1 MSPTPEK
8 RTTHLVSRSQR
19 VFKRLRPADAKSGRE
34 MTGSRPGSQR
44 EKIPMKGSDLLDRFK
59 KGRTNLKCKAK
70 ETVFSQ
76 GDPSD
81 AIFFIQEGKVKLTV
95 VSTRGREAIV
105 GVLEANEFVGEQ
117 CLTGQMFREMTVTAV
132 EDCSLAR
139 IERVEMLRSLGED
152 SELSMTFISCLLSQN
167 LRLLDE
173 LVDHFFNHSEKRLA
187 RLLLS
192 QAHYGKDRKAEEL
205 IPKIDQE
212 TLAEMVGTTR
222 GRISFFMNKFRKQGF
237 INYENDYNGSLRVHS
252 SLLNVILRD

>member
-1 MSPTPEK
+1 MSPTPEEK
-8 RTTHLVSRSQR
+8 TTHLFSRSQR
-19 VFKRLRPADAKSGRE
+19 LSKRLRTADEKSGRE
-34 MTGSRPGSQR
+34 MTGSRSGSQR
-44 EKIPMKGSDLLDRFK
+44 EKIPIKGGDLLDRFIE
-59 KGRTNLKCKAK
+59 GITYLQYKAK

-81 AIFFIQEGKVKLTV
+81 RIFFIQKGKVKLTV

-105 GVLEANEFVGEQ
+105 GVLGANEFVGEQ
-117 CLTGQMFREMTVTAV
+117 CLAGQMFREMTVTAV
-132 EDCSLAR
+132 EDSSLAR
-139 IERVEMLRSLGED
+139 IERVEMLRSLRED

-167 LRLLDE
+167 LHLLDE

-192 QAHYGKDRKAEEL
+192 QAHYGKARKTEEV

>member
-1 MSPTPEK
+1 M
-8 RTTHLVSRSQR
+8 
-19 VFKRLRPADAKSGRE
+19 
-34 MTGSRPGSQR
+34 
-44 EKIPMKGSDLLDRFK
+44 
-59 KGRTNLKCKAK
+59 TNLSCKAK

-81 AIFFIQEGKVKLTV
+81 RIFLIQKGKIKLTV

-105 GVLEANEFVGEQ
+105 GVLGANEFFGEQ
-117 CLTGQMFREMTVTAV
+117 CLMGQRFREMTVTAL
-132 EDCSLAR
+132 EDCSLLR
-139 IERVEMLRSLGED
+139 IERGEMLRSLREG
-152 SELSMTFISCLLSQN
+152 SELSLTFVSCLLSRN

-192 QAHYGKDRKAEEL
+192 QAHYGEDRKTEVV

-222 GRISFFMNKFRKQGF
+222 GRISLFMNKFRKQGF
-237 INYENDYNGSLRVHS
+237 IDYENKYKGSLRVHS

>member
-1 MSPTPEK
+1 MSPTSEEK
-8 RTTHLVSRSQR
+8 TTDLFSRSQR
-19 VFKRLRPADAKSGRE
+19 VFKRLRPDGEKSGRK
-34 MTGSRPGSQR
+34 MTGYRSGSQR
-44 EKIPMKGSDLLDRFK
+44 EKIRTKGSDLLDRFIA
-59 KGRTNLKCKAK
+59 GITILHYGPK

-81 AIFFIQEGKVKLTV
+81 SIFFIQKGKVKLTV

-105 GVLEANEFVGEQ
+105 SVLGANEFVGDQ

-132 EDCSLAR
+132 EDCSLVR
-139 IERVEMLRSLGED
+139 IGRVEMLRSLRED

-167 LRLLDE
+167 LHLLDE

-192 QAHYGKDRKAEEL
+192 QAHYGKDRKTEEV

-237 INYENDYNGSLRVHS
+237 IDYENDYKGSLLVHS

>member
-1 MSPTPEK
+1 MSPTPEEK
-8 RTTHLVSRSQR
+8 TTHLSPQSLHS
-19 VFKRLRPADAKSGRE
+19 FKRKRTANKEIGHE
-34 MTGSRPGSQR
+34 MVSSVSGSQR
-44 EKIPMKGSDLLDRFK
+44 GKTAVGGSDFCARFK
-59 KGRTNLKCKAK
+59 DGITNLSCKAK

-81 AIFFIQEGKVKLTV
+81 RIFYIQKGKVKLTV

-105 GVLEANEFVGEQ
+105 GVLGANEFVGEQ
-117 CLTGQMFREMTVTAV
+117 CLAGQMFREMTVTAV

-139 IERVEMLRSLGED
+139 IERVEMLRSLRED
-152 SELSMTFISCLLSQN
+152 SELSMTFISCLLSQK
-167 LRLLDE
+167 LHLLDE

-192 QAHYGKDRKAEEL
+192 QAHYGKDRKTEEV